1 MSAQKRK
8 IDVPKYIDDKSFV
21 TLKEMGN
28 IREVSITNSKNSGA
42 TILPLS
48 KDKYVLLST
57 GEVKN
62 FENHATNRVENIRN
76 LEKSMKA
83 LQDLINSNITPENI
97 RKCRFITLT
106 YKENTRNPD
115 LLYQD
120 FKNFNKRFKRYIEKA
135 ENSYEYIVTVEAQG
149 RGAFHLHCIYI
160 FEETPPFI
168 ENSTLA
174 EIWGKGYVSIKSLIG
189 DIDNIGK
196 YLTAYLS
203 DLPVDDTGFDIDI
216 IKGKVKEADTKR
228 YIKNARL
235 ILLPQGIR
243 IYRYSKGI
251 KKPVKTTTTYGEALT
266 SLERDGYTKTNEYAV
281 EIVDDM
287 RNFKTKY
294 IKQTYKK
301 YKRKPIKKRD
311 DKNE

>member
-1 MSAQKRK
+1 MSTQKRK
-8 IDVPKYIDDKSFV
+8 IDVPKHIDDKSLV

-28 IREVSITNSKNSGA
+28 ICEVMISDSKNVGA

-48 KDKYVLLST
+48 KEEYVLLST
-57 GEVKN
+57 GEVKS

-83 LQDLINSNITPENI
+83 LQDLINANISPENI
-97 RKCRFITLT
+97 KYCRFITLT
-106 YKENTRNPD
+106 YKDNIRNPD

-120 FKNFNKRFKRYIEKA
+120 FKNFNKRFKRYIEKT

-160 FEETPPFI
+160 FEEIPPFI
-168 ENSTLA
+168 ESSTLA
-174 EIWGKGYVSIKSLIG
+174 EIWEKGFVSIKALKG
-189 DIDNIGK
+189 NIDNIGK

-203 DLPVDDTGFDIDI
+203 DLPVDDTEFDISLI
-216 IKGKVKEADTKR
+216 NGKVKEANTKR

-235 ILLPQGIR
+235 KLLPQGIR

-251 KKPVKTTTTYGEALT
+251 KRPVKTTTTYGEALT
-266 SLERDGYTKTNEYAV
+266 TLKKDGYTKTNEYAV
-281 EIVDDM
+281 EIVDDT
-287 RNFKTKY
+287 RDFKTKY

-311 DKNE
+311 DKND

>member
-1 MSAQKRK
+1 MSTKKRK
-8 IDVPKYIDDKSFV
+8 IDVPKYIDNKSLV

-28 IREVSITNSKNSGA
+28 IREVLISDSKNSGA
-42 TILPLS
+42 TIQPLS
-48 KDKYVLLST
+48 KEEYVLLST

-76 LEKSMKA
+76 LEKSMKE
-83 LQDLINSNITPENI
+83 LQELINTNISPENI
-97 RKCRFITLT
+97 KYCRFITLT
-106 YKENTRNPD
+106 YKDNIRNPN

-160 FEETPPFI
+160 FEKTPSFI
-168 ENSTLA
+168 ENSILA
-174 EIWGKGYVSIKSLIG
+174 EIWGKGFVSIKALKG
-189 DIDNIGK
+189 NIDNIGK

-203 DLPVDDTGFDIDI
+203 DLPIDNAEFDIDI
-216 IKGKVKEADTKR
+216 INGKVKEANTKR

-235 ILLPQGIR
+235 KLLPQGIR

-266 SLERDGYTKTNEYAV
+266 SLEKGGYTKTNEYAV
-281 EIVDDM
+281 EIVDDL
-287 RNFKTKY
+287 RDFKTKY

-301 YKRKPIKKRD
+301 YKRNPIKKRD